1 MWSDLYVVGLAV
13 FLAVILSWAFRK
25 LPKEEWQVLA
35 AVPSVKRDSETWC
48 GINYTYYGLLVALS
62 CTFSTGL
69 ALVLMGSVGIPGRVG
84 LLVVA
89 VVLCVCMPT
98 ARIMARIVEKRLHTL
113 TIAGPAFIGV
123 VAAPG
128 IVWAAD
134 LVLSSFTNTRIPMF
148 PALAAFSIAYAMG
161 EGFGRLACISF
172 GCCYGKPLAA
182 CHPILQRVFDRHG
195 FVFSGKTKKIA
206 YESGLEGEPVI
217 PIQAMTS
224 TLFIAVAILGMLL
237 YFRGWYAEAL
247 IVTLSLTQAWRIVSE
262 ALRSDYRGG
271 GSWSAYQGLAV
282 LAILYAGAMYF
293 ILPRGFNETPALA
306 SGLTALW
313 DPTVILSLQI
323 LFAVTFLWTGRSTV
337 TASTMEFQIVK
348 KNI

>member
-1 MWSDLYVVGLAV
+1 MWNDLFVLGLAI
-13 FLAVILSWAFRK
+13 FFAAILRWAFRT
-25 LPKEEWQVLA
+25 LPQEEWQIMA
-35 AVPSVKRDSETWC
+35 AVPCVKRDSETWA
-48 GINYTYYGLLVALS
+48 GANYTYYGLLVALS

-69 ALVLMGSVGIPGRVG
+69 ALLLMGSAGIPGSVG

-89 VVLCVCMPT
+89 AVLCVCMPT

-113 TIAGPAFIGV
+113 TIAGPTFVGV

-134 LVLSSFTNTRIPMF
+134 LALSSFTNTRIPML
-148 PALAAFSIAYAMG
+148 PVLAAFSIAYAMG

-172 GCCYGKPLAA
+172 GCCYGKPLAV
-182 CHPILQRVFDRHG
+182 CHPILQRGLHRYG

-224 TLFIAVAILGMLL
+224 TLFLAVAILGMLL

-247 IVTLSLTQAWRIVSE
+247 IVTISVTQAWRIVSE
-262 ALRSDYRGG
+262 TLRSDYRGG
-271 GSWSAYQGLAV
+271 GSWSAYQFLAAV
-282 LAILYAGAMYF
+282 AILCCGIMYF
-293 ILPRGFNETPALA
+293 LLPTSLNPPADLIA
-306 SGLTALW
+306 GLGALW
-313 DPTVILSLQI
+313 DPFVLLSLQT
-323 LFAVTFLWTGRSTV
+323 LFVVTFLWTGRSTV